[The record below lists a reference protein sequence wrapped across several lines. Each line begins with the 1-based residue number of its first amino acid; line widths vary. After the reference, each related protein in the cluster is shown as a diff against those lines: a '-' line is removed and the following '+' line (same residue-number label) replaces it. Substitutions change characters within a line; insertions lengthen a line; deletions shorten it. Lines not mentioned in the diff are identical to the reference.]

1 MRRVLLYTLFVLV
14 ILSPFQGQP
23 ARAQNSSAADP
34 EPVSG
39 SVVCPP
45 GVYAVAPDDCL
56 LAGPSEYL
64 THLAGEGIP
73 YPSLPLATYSPPAE
87 LTDLAYQYFKVIDKQ
102 VTLYSSLEDLVS
114 NQASSRTL
122 KPGELFFS
130 YVAGP
135 YDQDA
140 AYLLRS
146 GEWIRGDGARVGSAV
161 PAFQGLLFKS
171 QPRNAFGWVLEET
184 ESRSAPGLDSPG
196 TGKIYRASDI
206 MHGRADVVQIY
217 AIQAAGGVNWLL
229 IGPDEWVNASYV
241 ARVDPHTTPP
251 EGVTT
256 DRWIEVNLGEQT
268 LSVYQN
274 DHLIFATLVS
284 SGVMGWDTR
293 PGLFQIYKKK
303 VTETMTLSGTTD
315 TEHSG
320 FYYLEDV
327 PWTMYFDEDRAL
339 HGEYWHTKLGYTYS
353 HGCVNLS
360 VGDAHWLFNWAN
372 EGDFVYVRGA
382 P

>member
-14 ILSPFQGQP
+14 ILSQLQGQP
-23 ARAQNSSAADP
+23 VRAQNSPAADP
-34 EPVSG
+34 ESDSG

-45 GVYAVAPDDCL
+45 GVYSDAPDECL

-64 THLAGEGIP
+64 TRLAGEGVP
-73 YPSLPLATYSPPAE
+73 YPSLPLPAYSPPTE
-87 LTDLAYQYFKVIDKQ
+87 LNDLTYHYFKVIDKK
-102 VTLYSSLEDLVS
+102 VPLYSSLQDLVD
-114 NQASSRTL
+114 NQAPSRTL

-130 YVAGP
+130 YVDGP
-135 YDQDA
+135 LDQDA

-146 GEWIRGDGARVGSAV
+146 GEWIRGDGARVGAV

-171 QPRNAFGWVLEET
+171 PPRNAFGWVLEET
-184 ESRSAPGLDSPG
+184 ESHSAPGLDSPG
-196 TGKIYRASDI
+196 TGKIYPASDI
-206 MHGRADVVQIY
+206 MHARADIVQIY
-217 AIQAAGGVNWLL
+217 AIQASGGVNWLL
-229 IGPDEWVNASYV
+229 VGPDEWVDGRYV
-241 ARVDPHTTPP
+241 ARVDPSTTRP

-268 LSVYQN
+268 LAVYQN
-274 DHLIFATLVS
+274 DHLVFATLVS
-284 SGVMGWDTR
+284 SGVMGWATR

-303 VTETMTLSGTTD
+303 TSETMTISGTAD
-315 TEHSG
+315 SEHSD

-372 EGDFVYVRGA
+372 ESDFVYVRGA